1 MPEQV
6 EKSAFGV
13 VHKSLSPH
21 QTAIKVATKQARM
34 GKMKVSDA
42 QISADWA
49 QKQMDRAAVRK
60 SFVNFSGKA
69 VPITQLSRVGRMK
82 LKARIKADKMSRA
95 KTGKTVGGNIAA
107 AQSKVQHNVWD
118 ERLRVGR
125 EASERSRPS
134 GLKNINFDRG
144 VSQGTKEATRAAF
157 PKGTKKKVT
166 VTEELP
172 GGQRSVGGMMA
183 AGMAT
188 STPNKAGFRTI
199 HINQPVTSVSTPAE
213 KAHFVAHEYA
223 HVTPRRGA
231 NPGRI
236 NTGKRSMR
244 EEGRAD
250 TMGAKTTGQKGTVI
264 PGGYDGMAAKQVG
277 QLPAKGVRGAI
288 GRMLKPNMGEYT
300 KMRAKL
306 GKPVDTSIRAD
317 ITRAKTQVRSARKA
331 ISDQM
336 EAKRNP
342 PLRLKTPEI
351 RIGGN
356 R

>member
-49 QKQMDRAAVRK
+49 QKQMDRAAVKK

-69 VPITQLSRVGRMK
+69 VPISQLSRVGRMK

-95 KTGKTVGGNIAA
+95 KTGKTVGGNMAA
-107 AQSKVQHNVWD
+107 AQSKVQHAAWD

-125 EASERSRPS
+125 EASERSIPS
-134 GLKNINFDRG
+134 GLKNINFDQG
-144 VSQGTKEATRAAF
+144 VSSATKEATKTAF

-166 VTEELP
+166 VTEEIP
-172 GGQRSVGGMMA
+172 GGQRSMGGMMA

-199 HINQPVTSVSTPAE
+199 HINQPMTSVSSPSE
-213 KAHFVAHEYA
+213 RAHFVAHEYA

-236 NTGKRSMR
+236 NNPKRSMR

-277 QLPAKGVRGAI
+277 ELPAKGVRGAI

-331 ISDQM
+331 IKDQM
-336 EAKRNP
+336 DARRNP
-342 PLRLKTPEI
+342 PLRLKVPEI
-351 RIGGN
+351 KIGGN
-356 R
+356 